1 MEHSHHRIQAHTTP
15 AELKHELAH
24 ILWLG
29 GSPCSGKS
37 SITELLADRYG
48 LHRYHVD
55 DAFNRHHEER
65 ILPAAHPTLHKWTTL
80 SWNELWM
87 QPGEVLLEEA
97 KAAYEEHFGMI
108 LDDLLAL
115 PRSAPVLVE
124 GTALLPDCVFSL
136 LQQRHQG
143 IWIVPA
149 EAFQRER
156 YASRGDWV
164 QSILRRCEQP
174 ERAFRNWMDRD
185 VAFAQW
191 VIKRTAALGLD
202 WLQVD
207 GTRTIAENASL
218 VARHLRLPGNA
229 SFEHHT

>member
-1 MEHSHHRIQAHTTP
+1 MQDGF
-15 AELKHELAH
+15 KCELAH
-24 ILWLG
+24 ILWMG

-48 LHRYHVD
+48 LQTYHVD
-55 DAFNRHHEER
+55 DAFNQHHKER
-65 ILPAAHPTLHKWTTL
+65 ILPAEHPTLHKWTTL

-87 QPGEVLLEEA
+87 QPGKVLLDEA
-97 KAAYEEHFGMI
+97 KAAYNEHFGMI
-108 LDDLLAL
+108 LEDLLAL

-124 GTALLPDCVFSL
+124 GTALLPDQVSSL
-136 LQQRHQG
+136 LQQRHRA
-143 IWIVPA
+143 IWIVPSA
-149 EAFQRER
+149 AFQRER
-156 YASRGDWV
+156 YAGRGDWV
-164 QSILRRCEQP
+164 QSILSHCEDP

-191 VIKRTAALGLD
+191 VIKRTTALGLD
-202 WLQVD
+202 WMQVD

-218 VARHLRLPGNA
+218 VARHLRLSRHA